1 MIMTT
6 MIDYHDDDDDDHEGE
21 NIPDQVVISAG
32 LIEKMEATIEAEL
45 VAEEEG
51 KIYTAVD
58 LFRLPVSDQ

>member
-1 MIMTT
+1 M
-6 MIDYHDDDDDDHEGE
+6 
-21 NIPDQVVISAG
+21 VISAG